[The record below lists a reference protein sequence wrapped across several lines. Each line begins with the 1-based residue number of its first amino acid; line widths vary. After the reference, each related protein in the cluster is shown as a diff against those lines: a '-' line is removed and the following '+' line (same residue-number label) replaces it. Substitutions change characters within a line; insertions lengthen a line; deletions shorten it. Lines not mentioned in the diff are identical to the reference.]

1 MPTFQSTSPSR
12 RPLAKRTICSVTI
25 FLYICN
31 SKRTMLILNIGE
43 DVARTGEVFCDD
55 PIAPDVVSETPLEDA
70 IKWIESYKQ

>member
-1 MPTFQSTSPSR
+1 MFSY
-12 RPLAKRTICSVTI
+12 I
-25 FLYICN
+25 FVYICN

-43 DVARTGEVFCDD
+43 DVARTDEVFCDD